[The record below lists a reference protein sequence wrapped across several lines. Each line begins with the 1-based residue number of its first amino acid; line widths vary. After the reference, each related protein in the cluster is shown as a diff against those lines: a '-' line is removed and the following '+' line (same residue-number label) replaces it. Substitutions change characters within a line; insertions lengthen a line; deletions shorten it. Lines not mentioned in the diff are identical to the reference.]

1 MITIK
6 SVHENPRDEFTQFF
20 QEDESSIES
29 LMESWAEEHGFFIE
43 VEREKIG
50 FFVLYPLHNGKVW
63 LRKLIM
69 REKTNPAIFILV
81 FDWISEQAKKLHFD
95 ELYVH
100 VQDES
105 KSVLLEMNH
114 FKQIYEP
121 PIDAAPDYEW
131 YKKSLKNNVVDKTE
145 A

>member
-6 SVHENPRDEFTQFF
+6 SVHEKPRNEFAQFF
-20 QEDESSIES
+20 HEEKTGKEP
-29 LMESWAEEHGFFIE
+29 LMEPWAEEHGFFIE
-43 VEREKIG
+43 VEHEIIG

-69 REKTNPAIFILV
+69 SEKTNPAIFILV

-100 VQDES
+100 VQDQS

-114 FKQIYEP
+114 FKQILEP
-121 PIDAAPDYEW
+121 PIDAEPHYDW
-131 YKKSLKNNVVDKTE
+131 YKKSLV
-145 A
+145 